1 MYTRYGRVGFLMLL
15 MSFLGPL
22 NGCVGELY
30 QSIKADLDF
39 ELEPQVHERLKTNPE
54 VVAIH
59 YAPEPSLST
68 EGDASGYDLLPGDD
82 PLLEIKHRFLTALR
96 EHAGLRKV
104 QAVPAPR
111 FHRSEMLR
119 GVSMREL
126 LRVYGQ
132 GLVLDFQTRVW
143 TLSLYGDEK
152 WWELT
157 AWSNSTP
164 PVLAYMVRA
173 RLLDLDGKQLL
184 WQANCSAKT
193 ERHRVEEWTANQ
205 NQLVKDKRDE
215 LVSRCTQALIEKF
228 LGGPLITSHGS
239 SLLYASPQ

>member
-1 MYTRYGRVGFLMLL
+1 MYTRYGRVGLLMLL
-15 MSFLGPL
+15 VCLLGPL

-30 QSIKADLDF
+30 QSIKADLEF
-39 ELEPQVHERLKTNPE
+39 QLEPQMLNQLKANPE

-82 PLLEIKHRFLTALR
+82 PLLEVKDLFLTALR
-96 EHAGLRKV
+96 EQVGLTNV
-104 QAVPAPR
+104 QAMPAPR
-111 FHRSEMLR
+111 FHRSEMLH
-119 GVSMREL
+119 GVGMREL
-126 LRVYGQ
+126 RRVFSQ

-157 AWSNSTP
+157 TWSNSSP
-164 PVLAYMVRA
+164 PLLAYMVRA
-173 RLLDLDGKQLL
+173 RLLDLDRKQLL

-205 NQLVKDKRDE
+205 NQLVKAKRDE
-215 LVSRCTQALIEKF
+215 LVSRCTQALIENF
-228 LGGPLITSHGS
+228 LRGPTIAT
-239 SLLYASPQ
+239 ASPIHK

>member
-1 MYTRYGRVGFLMLL
+1 
-15 MSFLGPL
+15 
-22 NGCVGELY
+22 
-30 QSIKADLDF
+30 
-39 ELEPQVHERLKTNPE
+39 
-54 VVAIH
+54 
-59 YAPEPSLST
+59 
-68 EGDASGYDLLPGDD
+68 
-82 PLLEIKHRFLTALR
+82 
-96 EHAGLRKV
+96 
-104 QAVPAPR
+104 
-111 FHRSEMLR
+111 
-119 GVSMREL
+119 MREL

>member
-1 MYTRYGRVGFLMLL
+1 MRTSHYRQLVQLL
-15 MSFLGPL
+15 CLVCLLGPL
-22 NGCVGELY
+22 NACVGELY

-68 EGDASGYDLLPGDD
+68 EGDVSGYDLLPGDD
-82 PLLEIKHRFLTALR
+82 PLLEIKDRFLTALR
-96 EHAGLRKV
+96 EQVGLTNV
-104 QAVPAPR
+104 QATLAPR
-111 FHRSEMLR
+111 FHHSEMLH

-126 LRVYGQ
+126 LRVFGQ
-132 GLVLDFQTRVW
+132 GLILDFQTRVW
-143 TLSLYGDEK
+143 TLSLYGDGK

-157 AWSNSTP
+157 TWSNSSP

-173 RLLDLDGKQLL
+173 RLLDLDRKQLL

-205 NQLVKDKRDE
+205 NQLVKVKRDE
-215 LVSRCTQALIEKF
+215 LVSRCTQALIEKL
-228 LGGPLITSHGS
+228 LGSPTIAT
-239 SLLYASPQ
+239 ASPTHK

>member
-1 MYTRYGRVGFLMLL
+1 MRTRSRRVRLLILL
-15 MSFLGPL
+15 MWLLGSL
-22 NGCVGELY
+22 QGCIGDLY
-30 QSIKADLDF
+30 QSIRSDLDF
-39 ELEPQVHERLKTNPE
+39 PLEPQSHHQLKSNPE

-59 YAPEPSLST
+59 YVPEPSLST

-82 PLLEIKHRFLTALR
+82 PLLEIKDRFLTALR
-96 EHAGLRKV
+96 EQVGLTNV

-111 FHRSEMLR
+111 FHHSEMLH

-126 LRVYGQ
+126 LRVFGQ
-132 GLVLDFQTRVW
+132 GLVLDFQTRGW

-152 WWELT
+152 WWELAT
-157 AWSNSTP
+157 WSNSSP

-173 RLLDLDGKQLL
+173 RLLDLDRKQLL

-205 NQLVKDKRDE
+205 NQLVKDERDE
-215 LVSRCTQALIEKF
+215 LVSRCTQVLIEKF
-228 LGGPLITSHGS
+228 LRGPTIAT
-239 SLLYASPQ
+239 ASPTHK

>member
-1 MYTRYGRVGFLMLL
+1 MITSHYRQLVQLL
-15 MSFLGPL
+15 CLVCFLGPL

-39 ELEPQVHERLKTNPE
+39 ELAPQVPERLKTNPE
-54 VVAIH
+54 MVAIH

-82 PLLEIKHRFLTALR
+82 PLLEIKERFLIALR
-96 EHAGLRKV
+96 EQVGLTNV
-104 QAVPAPR
+104 QAMPAPR
-111 FHRSEMLR
+111 FHHSEMLH

-126 LRVYGQ
+126 LRVFGQ

-157 AWSNSTP
+157 TWSNSSP

-173 RLLDLDGKQLL
+173 RLLDLDRKQLL

-215 LVSRCTQALIEKF
+215 LVSRCAQALIEKF
-228 LGGPLITSHGS
+228 LGDPTIAT
-239 SLLYASPQ
+239 ASPTHK